1 MRQVEPMLRHYNVRR
16 ITPKDFMRIITV
28 NLNGIRSAAGKGFY
42 EWLAQQDADI
52 VCLQELKAQEADMTG
67 QMLAPLDYHGYFHYA
82 EKKGYSG
89 VGIYC
94 RERPQH
100 VVAGLGIAE
109 FDAEGRYL
117 CADFAGFSVVSVY
130 LPSGSSGEERQ
141 EVKFKFMTAFLPHL
155 RHMMMAS
162 SPVLGGGATRL
173 LPQSAGFAGNVSQP
187 HIRELRASGREV
199 VICGDWN
206 IAHKEIDL
214 KNWRGNKK
222 NSGFLPEERAWLTGL
237 FDEAGFVDVFR
248 RVHPE
253 LEAYTW
259 WSNRGQAWAKD
270 VGWRIDYQ
278 IATPGIAARAVAASI
293 YKAQRFSDHAPLI
306 IDYL

>member
-1 MRQVEPMLRHYNVRR
+1 
-16 ITPKDFMRIITV
+16 MRIISV

-42 EWLAQQDADI
+42 EWLARQNADVI
-52 VCLQELKAQEADMTG
+52 CLQELKAQAADMTE
-67 QMLAPLDYHGYFHYA
+67 QMLRPDGYHGYFHYA

-94 RERPQH
+94 RQAPQQ
-100 VVAGLGIAE
+100 VIVGLGIAE
-109 FDAEGRYL
+109 FDVEGRYL
-117 CADFAGFSVVSVY
+117 CADFADFSVVSLY

-141 EVKFKFMTAFLPHL
+141 AVKFNFMGAFLPHL
-155 RHMMMAS
+155 K
-162 SPVLGGGATRL
+162 
-173 LPQSAGFAGNVSQP
+173 
-187 HIRELRASGREV
+187 ELRASGREV

-222 NSGFLPEERAWLTGL
+222 NSGFLPEERAWLTEL
-237 FDEAGFVDVFR
+237 FDEVGFVDVFR
-248 RVHPE
+248 VVHPE

-259 WSNRGQAWAKD
+259 WSNRGQAWAKN

-278 IATPGIAARAVAASI
+278 IATPGLALRAQTAGI
-293 YKAQRFSDHAPLI
+293 YKEQRFSDHAPLT
-306 IDYL
+306 IDYRDK